1 MVQINTQNILFITGG
16 AFDGIDKKIAN
27 RLQTSKIG
35 YKIDKKHDAIDKNNL
50 LQYISPVDL
59 KAYGLI
65 PELVGRLPI
74 TTFMHALDRPT
85 LRRILT
91 EPKNSLI
98 RQYTRL
104 FDIDNIKLTFDA
116 EALDF
121 IVDKSIEF
129 KLGAR
134 GLRSILEGIM
144 LDPMFE
150 LPSKSGNKSLCITR
164 SFVEEKF
171 SKTNMSRLKVA

>member
-1 MVQINTQNILFITGG
+1 MTQ
-16 AFDGIDKKIAN
+16 IDK
-27 RLQTSKIG
+27 
-35 YKIDKKHDAIDKNNL
+35 DNL

-59 KAYGLI
+59 KSFGLI

-74 TTFMHALDRPT
+74 VTFMHALDRQT

-98 RQYTRL
+98 RQYTKL
-104 FDIDNIKLTFDA
+104 FEMDNIKLTFDD

-134 GLRSILEGIM
+134 GLRSILEAIM
-144 LDPMFE
+144 TDAMFE
-150 LPSKSGNKSLCITR
+150 MPSRGTR
-164 SFVEEKF
+164 KPLRVTMNFVERKF
-171 SKTNMSRLKVA
+171 QENEDGQA